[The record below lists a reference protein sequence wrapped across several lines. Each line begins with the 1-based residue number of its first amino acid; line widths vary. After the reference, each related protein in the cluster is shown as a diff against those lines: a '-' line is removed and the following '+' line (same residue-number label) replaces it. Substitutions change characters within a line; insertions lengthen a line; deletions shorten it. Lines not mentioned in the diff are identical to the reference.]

1 MKQREIMSV
10 VGARPHFIK
19 AAPIMEVLKESDF
32 QVFTVHTGQH
42 YDQKMSDV
50 FFSELS
56 IPEPQVNLAVGSGS
70 HGYQTAEVL
79 RGVESLIVDR
89 KPEAVM
95 VFGDTNSTL
104 GAALAAAKLYVP
116 VVHIEAGVRCSNLRM
131 PEEINRRLIDRVST
145 YLACP
150 SDLAVDNLAAEGI
163 RVGVSNVGDTMYDTF
178 LAARKRV
185 LANRSLSGTQLVNDN
200 PGRSGL
206 MTLHREET
214 TRDVS
219 RLIELLAA
227 VNSLGFR
234 IDFPAHPRTRASLL
248 HSGSALSDFNNVRII
263 DPIGY
268 IDLVDK
274 LMSADVVLTDSGGLQ
289 KEAYWCGVPCVTLMS
304 ETTWMETVN
313 EGWNRL
319 IGLEPNSVGGAV
331 DEALNSKPDD
341 LTPRVAYGAAGAAR
355 RIAAELG
362 WI

>member
-1 MKQREIMSV
+1 
-10 VGARPHFIK
+10 
-19 AAPIMEVLKESDF
+19 
-32 QVFTVHTGQH
+32 
-42 YDQKMSDV
+42 
-50 FFSELS
+50 
-56 IPEPQVNLAVGSGS
+56 
-70 HGYQTAEVL
+70 
-79 RGVESLIVDR
+79 
-89 KPEAVM
+89 
-95 VFGDTNSTL
+95 
-104 GAALAAAKLYVP
+104 
-116 VVHIEAGVRCSNLRM
+116 
-131 PEEINRRLIDRVST
+131 
-145 YLACP
+145 
-150 SDLAVDNLAAEGI
+150 
-163 RVGVSNVGDTMYDTF
+163 MYDTF